1 MDASEFPDEFNLRF
15 RNHVLYV
22 HLKSTLEFADAI
34 ATEGPDNLNP
44 DDLKLFDEL
53 VAQLESAWVES
64 AKIKKRAYG
73 QI

>member
-1 MDASEFPDEFNLRF
+1 MDATEFPDEFNLRF

-22 HLKSTLEFADAI
+22 HVRSVLEFANVI

-44 DDLKLFDEL
+44 ADLKLFDEL